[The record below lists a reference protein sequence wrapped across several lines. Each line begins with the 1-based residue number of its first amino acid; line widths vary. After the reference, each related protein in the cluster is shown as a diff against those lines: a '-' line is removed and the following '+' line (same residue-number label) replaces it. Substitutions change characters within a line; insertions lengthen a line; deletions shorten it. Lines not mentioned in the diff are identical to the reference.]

1 MELYYWSISIHNI
14 FFFIYN
20 NIYIYTYGYVLIARY
35 ENVHKLLD
43 VMLKFVWVLKA
54 LWGPSCYVMF
64 STLLEVERWLDYPKN
79 TIVFIKKNLDKLL
92 VSTKAQ
98 T

>member
-1 MELYYWSISIHNI
+1 MRIKNSSR
-14 FFFIYN
+14 
-20 NIYIYTYGYVLIARY
+20 LITRY

-43 VMLKFVWVLKA
+43 VMLEFVWILKA
-54 LWGPSCYVMF
+54 LWGPSYDVMF
-64 STLLEVERWLDYPKN
+64 STPSKVERWLDYPKN
-79 TIVFIKKNLDKLL
+79 IIVFIKKKPRIYNLDKLL